1 MNVMQIIEGL
11 ELGERDIEQ
20 MMAVSERVRT
30 EFLAVGEHAV
40 ASGVSNRIIRPVLM
54 AEALLFAAALHRGSA
69 RSFGEIA
76 ALASTCQDEGQTS
89 KDPAQIH

>member
-1 MNVMQIIEGL
+1 
-11 ELGERDIEQ
+11 
-20 MMAVSERVRT
+20 
-30 EFLAVGEHAV
+30 
-40 ASGVSNRIIRPVLM
+40 
-54 AEALLFAAALHRGSA
+54 LFAAALHRGSA